1 VQEEAGGIR
10 LDAMFIDEGF
20 GTLDE
25 GALRNALQALLKLAA
40 DARLV
45 GVISHVP
52 ELKEK
57 IERQIRIRK
66 QPEGGSSAELVL
78 P

>member
-1 VQEEAGGIR
+1 
-10 LDAMFIDEGF
+10 MFIDEGF

-25 GALRNALQALLKLAA
+25 GALRNALQALLELAA